1 MKISR
6 VVSAVCAVLLAGAL
20 SIGPRGVGPVVA
32 PAMAGTPYDG
42 TWSVSI
48 ITDAGD
54 CDRGFRYAVLIVDGR
69 LVYNDPNF
77 DVFGEVDRHGRVV
90 VRIRAGESEANGTGR
105 LSGNYGDGEWSGRS
119 PTMSCSGHWE
129 AERR

>member
-1 MKISR
+1 MKTLR
-6 VVSAVCAVLLAGAL
+6 AVSAVCTAAALAGAL
-20 SIGPRGVGPVVA
+20 SIGPRFVA
-32 PAMAGTPYDG
+32 PAFARTPYDG

-54 CDRGFRYAVLIVDGR
+54 CQGSFRYAVTIVDGR
-69 LVYNDPNF
+69 LLYNDPDF
-77 DVFGEVDRHGRVV
+77 DVFGEVDGHGAVI
-90 VRIRAGESEANGTGR
+90 VRIKAGESEANGTGR

-119 PTMSCSGHWE
+119 STMSCSGHWE

>member
-1 MKISR
+1 MKTLR
-6 VVSAVCAVLLAGAL
+6 AVSIACTAATLAGAL
-20 SIGPRGVGPVVA
+20 SIGPRFIA
-32 PAMAGTPYDG
+32 PAFARTPYDG

-54 CDRGFRYAVLIVDGR
+54 CDRGFRYAVTIVDGR

-77 DVFGEVDRHGRVV
+77 DVFGEVDPHGRVV
-90 VRIRAGESEANGTGR
+90 VRIKAGESEANGTGH

-119 PTMSCSGHWE
+119 PTASCSGHWE
-129 AERR
+129 AERRG